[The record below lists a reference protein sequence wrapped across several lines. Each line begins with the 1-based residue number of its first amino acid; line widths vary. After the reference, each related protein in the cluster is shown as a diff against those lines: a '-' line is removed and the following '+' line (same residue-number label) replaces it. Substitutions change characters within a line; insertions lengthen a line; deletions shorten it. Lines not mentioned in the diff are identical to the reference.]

1 MRSPMSS
8 RNGKYYYSFDGDQV
22 GRRIQ
27 TLILENDVPGLVQ
40 LSREVT
46 ACVADLRERLLAL
59 GCEVLFAAGDSVMAI
74 GPPDVPIERVPVHV
88 NGLTFSVGIGLT
100 PREALI
106 ALARAKTSG
115 RGQTVRY
122 EET

>member
-1 MRSPMSS
+1 MKADL
-8 RNGKYYYSFDGDQV
+8 GKLYYSFDGDQV

-27 TLILENDVPGLVQ
+27 TMILENDVPSLLE
-40 LSREVT
+40 LSRTVS
-46 ACVADLRERLLAL
+46 ACVTELHDQLVRL
-59 GCEVLFAAGDSVMAI
+59 GCDVLFAAGDSVMAV
-74 GPPDVPIERVPVHV
+74 GPAGLPIEDLPLKV
-88 NGLTFSVGIGLT
+88 NGLTFSVGIGST

>member
-1 MRSPMSS
+1 MNSIKQ
-8 RNGKYYYSFDGDQV
+8 GWYYSFDGDQV

-27 TLILENDVPGLVQ
+27 TLILENDVPALVR
-40 LSREVT
+40 LSRTVT
-46 ACVADLRERLLAL
+46 ACVADLGEALSGL

-74 GPPDVPIERVPVHV
+74 GPADLPVHRLPLQV
-88 NGLTFSVGIGLT
+88 DGLTFSVGIGAT

-115 RGQTVRY
+115 RGQTARY
-122 EET
+122 EEA